1 MSAGG
6 ARRFG
11 PSSLVGQILLTV
23 AMAMLLAQAVNFALL
38 LRERDRQIF
47 QQASEPAIERLI
59 GVVQAPGDRRSARVR
74 RWTSFNPT
82 SQVAE
87 AMRQRPDI
95 AARAKDA
102 FDDRGVAVLQVQAAV
117 GEIVP
122 GSFVARRIE
131 ERRENERRERA
142 ERGDNRRR
150 DRDRGREERPGNPR
164 ALVISAQIAPD
175 RWVTSYAI
183 IPDRQT
189 RLIIEL
195 LFQTLILYAVVM
207 AAVWLVVR
215 RIARPLK
222 DLTLAAERFG
232 GADDPMALE
241 RRGPVDIRHLIEAF
255 EAMQVRI
262 RAMLAEKDH
271 MLGAI
276 GHDLRTPLASLRV
289 RAESVDDEDERNR
302 MAQTIDEMNRTLDDI
317 LSLARL
323 GRPSE
328 SPTKVDLSAL
338 VDAAV
343 EDFRDLGHDVAF
355 EPGERVTAAVRSN
368 LIKRA
373 VRNLIENALKYGE
386 QVEATL
392 NREGEGVAIEIAD
405 RGPGIPEDAI
415 ERMFEPFT
423 RLEGSRSRE
432 TGGAGL
438 GLTLARAIA
447 NGHGGS
453 LTLANRPDGGLVARL
468 WVPAG

>member
-1 MSAGG
+1 MSAGRL
-6 ARRFG
+6 RRFG

-23 AMAMLLAQAVNFALL
+23 AMALLLAQAVNFALL

-59 GVVQAPGDRRSARVR
+59 GAVQGPSERRSARIR
-74 RWTSFNPT
+74 RWSSIDTT
-82 SQVAE
+82 SQVSP
-87 AMRQRPDI
+87 AMRARPDI
-95 AARAKDA
+95 ADRARDA
-102 FDDRGVAVLQVQAAV
+102 FADRGVAVLQVQAAV
-117 GEIVP
+117 GEVEP
-122 GSFVARRIE
+122 GSFIARRLK
-131 ERRENERRERA
+131 ERRDNERRERA
-142 ERGDNRRR
+142 ERGDRRPVGR
-150 DRDRGREERPGNPR
+150 NDRDGDPR
-164 ALVISAQIAPD
+164 ALIISAEVTPG
-175 RWVTSYAI
+175 RWVTSYGL

-195 LFQTLILYAVVM
+195 LFQTVILYAVVM

-222 DLTLAAERFG
+222 ELTVAAESFDPA
-232 GADDPMALE
+232 GAATALE
-241 RRGPVDIRHLIEAF
+241 PRGPADIRHLMEAF

-328 SPTKVDLSAL
+328 PPTKVDLSAL

-355 EPGERVTAAVRSN
+355 EPGARVTAAVRTN

-386 QVEATL
+386 QVEVAL
-392 NREGEGVAIEIAD
+392 DRAEDGVVIEIAD
-405 RGPGIPEDAI
+405 RGPGIPEGAI

-447 NGHGGS
+447 TGHGGS
-453 LTLANRPDGGLVARL
+453 LTLANRPEGGLVARL
-468 WVPAG
+468 WVPA